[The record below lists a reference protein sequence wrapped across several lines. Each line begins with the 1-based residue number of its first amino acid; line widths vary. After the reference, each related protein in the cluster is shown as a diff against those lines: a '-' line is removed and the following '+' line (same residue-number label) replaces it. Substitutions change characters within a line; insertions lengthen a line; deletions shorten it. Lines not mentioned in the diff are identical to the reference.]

1 MLGYW
6 LERWIVA
13 GLPDSLPPAFQ
24 FGLDGTV
31 LFFSALAAVIAALM
45 FGLVPALRGS
55 RTAVE
60 ELRRGGAGRAGVTSG
75 FGSFLIVMQT
85 ALAMVLLVGGGMMTR
100 SLLELMKQDMGF
112 EAEGVLTMRF
122 SAPEARYPDD
132 DALHRFWDDAMASL
146 ASIPGVES
154 VGAIQSLPLG
164 GDNWGAT
171 FWLEG
176 QEDPA
181 SDQGR
186 ASRLEYISHDYPGA
200 MGLDIIAGRGF
211 ETADNG
217 SSPGVALVTESFA
230 RAHFAGTDVLGTRL
244 LSSGLRVPVTI
255 VGVVEDH
262 LSRGIDRAAEP
273 ALLLSLEQRPLRS
286 RAVAVRTRGDAADLA
301 DVVRATIRTI
311 DAEVPVYDVR
321 TMRER
326 VTSSVGS
333 FALLAELMGGF
344 ALTSLLLGA
353 IGIYGVTAYAVAR
366 RSAEIGIRMALGATA
381 SSVTWLVIGQGARRI
396 AFGLVLGTV
405 LALLL
410 ARSMRAILFNV
421 SPTDPVTLTSVGLV
435 LAALGL
441 LGSWLPARKASRL
454 DPASTLSSRSG

>member
-1 MLGYW
+1 
-6 LERWIVA
+6 
-13 GLPDSLPPAFQ
+13 
-24 FGLDGTV
+24 
-31 LFFSALAAVIAALM
+31 
-45 FGLVPALRGS
+45 
-55 RTAVE
+55 
-60 ELRRGGAGRAGVTSG
+60 
-75 FGSFLIVMQT
+75 
-85 ALAMVLLVGGGMMTR
+85 
-100 SLLELMKQDMGF
+100 
-112 EAEGVLTMRF
+112 
-122 SAPEARYPDD
+122 
-132 DALHRFWDDAMASL
+132 
-146 ASIPGVES
+146 
-154 VGAIQSLPLG
+154 
-164 GDNWGAT
+164 
-171 FWLEG
+171 
-176 QEDPA
+176 
-181 SDQGR
+181 
-186 ASRLEYISHDYPGA
+186 

-217 SSPGVALVTESFA
+217 TSPGVALVTESFA

-286 RAVAVRTRGDAADLA
+286 RAVALRTRGDAADLA
-301 DVVRATIRTI
+301 DVVRATIQSI
-311 DAEVPVYDVR
+311 DAEIPVYDVR

-333 FALLAELMGGF
+333 IALLAELMGGF

-396 AFGLVLGTV
+396 GFGLVLGTV

-421 SPTDPVTLTSVGLV
+421 SPTDPVTLTSVGLI

>member
-1 MLGYW
+1 
-6 LERWIVA
+6 
-13 GLPDSLPPAFQ
+13 
-24 FGLDGTV
+24 
-31 LFFSALAAVIAALM
+31 
-45 FGLVPALRGS
+45 
-55 RTAVE
+55 
-60 ELRRGGAGRAGVTSG
+60 
-75 FGSFLIVMQT
+75 
-85 ALAMVLLVGGGMMTR
+85 
-100 SLLELMKQDMGF
+100 
-112 EAEGVLTMRF
+112 
-122 SAPEARYPDD
+122 
-132 DALHRFWDDAMASL
+132 
-146 ASIPGVES
+146 
-154 VGAIQSLPLG
+154 
-164 GDNWGAT
+164 
-171 FWLEG
+171 
-176 QEDPA
+176 
-181 SDQGR
+181 
-186 ASRLEYISHDYPGA
+186 
-200 MGLDIIAGRGF
+200 
-211 ETADNG
+211 
-217 SSPGVALVTESFA
+217 
-230 RAHFAGTDVLGTRL
+230 
-244 LSSGLRVPVTI
+244 
-255 VGVVEDH
+255 
-262 LSRGIDRAAEP
+262 
-273 ALLLSLEQRPLRS
+273 
-286 RAVAVRTRGDAADLA
+286 VAVRTRGDAADLA

-366 RSAEIGIRMALGATA
+366 RSAEIGIRMAVGATA